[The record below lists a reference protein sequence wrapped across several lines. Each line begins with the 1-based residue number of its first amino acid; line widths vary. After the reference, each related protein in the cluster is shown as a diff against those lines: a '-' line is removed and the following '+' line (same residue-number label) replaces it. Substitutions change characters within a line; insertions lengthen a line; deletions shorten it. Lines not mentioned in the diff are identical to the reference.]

1 MGMNEWMN
9 KERWMMNKR
18 LNIVIWRR
26 LGTLPGHINGQ
37 VPTIASSC
45 FSSWVSLLLSRTSL
59 AELELELELELDL
72 GNENLLL
79 LLLWLDDD
87 DDEEKWFLRCC
98 WERCLLSISQLD
110 LGLDLQML
118 SSESVNA
125 ECFYIYLS
133 LCAFN
138 YWVSIFDEGITISF
152 L

>member
-9 KERWMMNKR
+9 KERWMMNNR
-18 LNIVIWRR
+18 LNIIIWRR

-59 AELELELELELDL
+59 AELELDL

-118 SSESVNA
+118 SSESVTA
-125 ECFYIYLS
+125 ECFYIYLPFACFQ
-133 LCAFN
+133 LLG
-138 YWVSIFDEGITISF
+138 FDFWWGITISF